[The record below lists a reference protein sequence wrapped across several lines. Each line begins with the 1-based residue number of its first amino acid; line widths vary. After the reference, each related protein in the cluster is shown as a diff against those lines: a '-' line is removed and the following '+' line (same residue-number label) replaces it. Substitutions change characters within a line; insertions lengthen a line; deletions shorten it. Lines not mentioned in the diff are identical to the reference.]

1 MHPTVAET
9 VALLHKRDAEARR
22 QRQAH
27 AIEVRQAVERIVKH
41 HVKPPA
47 RVWLI
52 GSLASCDFGTNS
64 DVDLVLSGVESAQ
77 LLAIEVEVAHAAD
90 AEVDLLDLE
99 ALPKSFQDRIFESG
113 LRLV

>member
-1 MHPTVAET
+1 MYPTVAET
-9 VALLHKRDAEARR
+9 VALLQQRDAEARS

-27 AIEVRQAVERIVKH
+27 ALEVRNAVEQIVRN

-52 GSLASCDFGTNS
+52 GSLASGDFGTNS
-64 DVDLVLSGVESAQ
+64 DVDLVLSGVASAE
-77 LLAIEVEVAHAAD
+77 LLAIETEVARAAN

-99 ALPKSFQDRIFESG
+99 GLPKSFQERILESG